1 MESANKRH
9 YCIWSN
15 RRRYLK
21 YNTEKQYSVRN
32 KDTLYVKISGYRTV
46 DKDIVKITIT
56 QCTHTVYYS
65 VHAYNWRSTH
75 VVQLCKNSVIAVVV
89 FYGKKITNT

>member
-1 MESANKRH
+1 MESANKIH

-32 KDTLYVKISGYRTV
+32 KDTLYVKISGDRTV

-65 VHAYNWRSTH
+65 VHAYMWRSTH
-75 VVQLCKNSVIAVVV
+75 VVQLCNSFIAVVG